1 MPKNK
6 MKQTVLQNAIIF
18 SNMINNINR
27 HTCTTPHP
35 AAFHVGFV
43 SRYCEKRRELS
54 ADTSRLSSAPLHCAC
69 ASSTAMRADVAASAG
84 AIATSAGVAAAPT
97 DVLPAEIRG
106 DCDVPTL
113 LLAGEQLD
121 AVANDAIDDVS
132 AALRSSAGAGQA
144 LLLFIVSDLLLSES
158 RAIDSDMYDD
168 SLLMVLNQCELLF
181 VVMTPGLVSTH
192 SGLGVLRRRAR
203 TCDGL
208 MTRGVE

>member
-1 MPKNK
+1 

-54 ADTSRLSSAPLHCAC
+54 ADISRLSSAPLHCAC
-69 ASSTAMRADVAASAG
+69 ASSIAMWADVAASAG
-84 AIATSAGVAAAPT
+84 AIATSADVAAAPT
-97 DVLPAEIRG
+97 DVLPAEMRG
-106 DCDVPTL
+106 DCDVPPTL

-121 AVANDAIDDVS
+121 AVANDARDDVS
-132 AALRSSAGAGQA
+132 AVLRSSAGAWQA